1 MDQHRNTWTL
11 FGSKSFEMTALILPT
26 SRDQDFS
33 SPFDD
38 DRVPAQTTFFSPV
51 EAGIEPKPSIF
62 EYGAQKSGLY
72 PKYHDEGLCELGPDC
87 PLVHEEKTKYFSSLD
102 PNAPEFFPRSARK
115 SFTASASF
123 ERSGNNA
130 EVDILGRRLP
140 CAAIQHRYLDSG
152 ERSEMSKTRR
162 PCAFLQATGRCRYR
176 SKCIFVHDEKEKR
189 PDISAVYRY
198 KTKICERWSRGIAH
212 SAASCTFAHGS
223 SELRSNYDLPPFL

>member
-1 MDQHRNTWTL
+1 
-11 FGSKSFEMTALILPT
+11 MTALILPT

-51 EAGIEPKPSIF
+51 EAGVEPKPSISG
-62 EYGAQKSGLY
+62 YRAQRSGLC

-115 SFTASASF
+115 YFTSSASF
-123 ERSGNNA
+123 ERSGNVA

-140 CAAIQHRYLDSG
+140 CAAIHHRYLDSG

-176 SKCIFVHDEKEKR
+176 STCTFAHDEKKNDLIFPR
-189 PDISAVYRY
+189 FIDTRRRY
-198 KTKICERWSRGIAH
+198 VNGKWFRGIAH
-212 SAASCTFAHGS
+212 SAAFCSYAHGS
-223 SELRSNYDLPPFL
+223 SELRSNYELPPFFY